1 MAVFNTIQEAT
12 AFLWALPL
20 GIGKLICSGA
30 LYYVGIKG
38 KHFLED
44 LKKKEKKDE

>member
-12 AFLWALPL
+12 AFLWALPF
-20 GIGKLICSGA
+20 GVGKLICSGA

-38 KHFLED
+38 KHFLD
-44 LKKKEKKDE
+44 SIKKKKEE